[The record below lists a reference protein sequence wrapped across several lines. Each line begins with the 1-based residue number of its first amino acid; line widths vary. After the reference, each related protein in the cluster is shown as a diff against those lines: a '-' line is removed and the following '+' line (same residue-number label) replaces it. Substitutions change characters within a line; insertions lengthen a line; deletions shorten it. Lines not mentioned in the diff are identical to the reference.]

1 MLKYISTYGYGGKRS
16 LPTGA
21 NQIRNVEGLMK
32 FKKYHMAI
40 VSVTYCFRTNYPTV

>member
-1 MLKYISTYGYGGKRS
+1 MDMEEKEVF
-16 LPTGA
+16 PTGA